1 MITQANSDVRDRL
14 DGVLLVRE
22 AVTGLD
28 AYPPP
33 AGFVGFLADG
43 CGGDD
48 LVGVAEDVDAVQ
60 GGSVA
65 GDPGMVV
72 FFPVNFLF
80 SGKVEVHGVFDPEG
94 VGYGNP

>member
-1 MITQANSDVRDRL
+1 MITQADSDVRDRL

-22 AVTGLD
+22 AVAGLD
-28 AYPPP
+28 AYAPP
-33 AGFVGFLADG
+33 AGFGGFLADG

-60 GGSVA
+60 GGPVA

-72 FFPVNFLF
+72 FFAVDLLF
-80 SGKVEVHGVFDPEG
+80 PGKVEVNGVFFADG
-94 VGYGNP
+94 VF

>member
-60 GGSVA
+60 GGPVA

>member
-1 MITQANSDVRDRL
+1 MIAQSDPDVRDRV

-28 AYPPP
+28 ADAPP
-33 AGFVGFLADG
+33 AGFGGFLADG

-72 FFPVNFLF
+72 FFAVDLLF
-80 SGKVEVHGVFDPEG
+80 PGKVDVHGVFFADG
-94 VGYGNP
+94 VF

>member
-1 MITQANSDVRDRL
+1 MIAQSDSDVRDRF
-14 DGVLLVRE
+14 DGILLVCE
-22 AVTGLD
+22 AVAGLD

-60 GGSVA
+60 GGPVA

-72 FFPVNFLF
+72 FFPVDLLF
-80 SGKVEVHGVFDPEG
+80 PGKVEVNGVFFAYG
-94 VGYGNP
+94 VF

>member
-1 MITQANSDVRDRL
+1 MITQTDSDVRDRV

-28 AYPPP
+28 ADAP
-33 AGFVGFLADG
+33 APGFVGFLADG

-72 FFPVNFLF
+72 FFAVDLLF
-80 SGKVEVHGVFDPEG
+80 PGKVDVHGVFFADG
-94 VGYGNP
+94 VF

>member
-1 MITQANSDVRDRL
+1 MITQADSDVRDRF
-14 DGVLLVRE
+14 DGILLVGE
-22 AVTGLD
+22 AVAGLD

-48 LVGVAEDVDAVQ
+48 LMGVAEDVDAIQ
-60 GGSVA
+60 DRPVA

-72 FFPVNFLF
+72 FFAVDLLF
-80 SGKVEVHGVFDPEG
+80 PGKVEVNGVFFADG
-94 VGYGNP
+94 VF

>member
-1 MITQANSDVRDRL
+1 MITQTDSDVRDRL
-14 DGVLLVRE
+14 DGVLPVGE

-33 AGFVGFLADG
+33 AGFLGFLVDG

-60 GGSVA
+60 GGPVA
-65 GDPGMVV
+65 GDPGMEV
-72 FFPVNFLF
+72 FFPVDLLF
-80 SGKVEVHGVFDPEG
+80 PGKVEVNGVFFADG
-94 VGYGNP
+94 VF

>member
-1 MITQANSDVRDRL
+1 M
-14 DGVLLVRE
+14 GV
-22 AVTGLD
+22 
-28 AYPPP
+28 P
-33 AGFVGFLADG
+33 
-43 CGGDD
+43 
-48 LVGVAEDVDAVQ
+48 EDVDAVQ
-60 GGSVA
+60 GGPVA